1 MALGGGG
8 GGEGAF
14 GLGCGGDGS
23 LAVSL
28 TGAGSALGLFS
39 ALFPSLEGDGLV
51 AVSVA
56 PSSDF
61 EMAAILTPGSTVSPS
76 LAKSY
81 YQLNAFE

>member
-1 MALGGGG
+1 M
-8 GGEGAF
+8 
-14 GLGCGGDGS
+14 
-23 LAVSL
+23 
-28 TGAGSALGLFS
+28 
-39 ALFPSLEGDGLV
+39 

-56 PSSDF
+56 PSADF